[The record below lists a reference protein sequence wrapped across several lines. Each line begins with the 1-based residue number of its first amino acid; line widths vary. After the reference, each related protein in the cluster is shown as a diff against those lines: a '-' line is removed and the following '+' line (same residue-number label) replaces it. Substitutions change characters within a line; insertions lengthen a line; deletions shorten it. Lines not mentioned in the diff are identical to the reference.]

1 VHPDVA
7 ALLAVQADDIEIHE
21 LEERLAALAPRIEV
35 IMKERD
41 RANAALEQARNEA
54 DAEERRQRDVRG
66 RLEQYRQLEE
76 RNQAALNAVTTTREA
91 TAATAQLDQAR
102 KMIGEAQHEL
112 DTISHRLSDLRHS
125 VTEREHALRD
135 VEQAQRDARASLDA
149 DKAALDAQ
157 LTERR
162 AQRGQRANAVPRP
175 LLTRYDRIRSKKRVH
190 AVFPLRGHSCANCD
204 TVIPLQ
210 RRSAMAGS
218 GGATEICEG
227 CGVLL
232 YAGE

>member
-7 ALLAVQADDIEIHE
+7 ALLAVQTDDIEIHG
-21 LEERLAALAPRIEV
+21 LEERLAALMPRLQA
-35 IMKERD
+35 MAKEQEK
-41 RANAALEQARNEA
+41 AGVALEQARQA
-54 DAEERRQRDVRG
+54 VDAEERRQRDVRG
-66 RLEQYRQLEE
+66 RLDQFKQLEE
-76 RNQAALNAVTTTREA
+76 RNQAQLNAVTSAREA

-102 KMIGEAQHEL
+102 KMIGEAQREL
-112 DTISHRLSDLRHS
+112 DGITHRLGDLRHA
-125 VTEREHALRD
+125 VTDRDHALRD
-135 VEQAQRDARASLDA
+135 IERAQRELRESLDA
-149 DKAALDAQ
+149 DRAAIEAQ
-157 LTERR
+157 LAEARARRDNR
-162 AQRGQRANAVPRP
+162 AQKVPRG
-175 LLTRYDRIRSKKRVH
+175 LLQRYDRIRSGKRVH

-218 GGATEICEG
+218 GATEVCEG